1 MALIRLD
8 VPAGVYRNGTD
19 LQSMGRWRDA
29 SLIRWI
35 DGTMQP
41 VKGWRTRSDTATNA
55 TPRGMV
61 NWADN
66 SNDRWYAT
74 GTYNKLY
81 VYGGSSG
88 TQYDITPTG
97 LATGRED
104 AVAFT
109 GYGGN
114 TYGNYAYGV
123 SRPDTS
129 RIQPATAW
137 NLQLWGEYL
146 LANNRDDGK
155 VYEWQLDNTAI
166 AAQVANAPINTKVL
180 S

>member
-41 VKGWRTRSDTATNA
+41 VKGWRTRSNTATNA
-55 TPRGMV
+55 TPRGMLT
-61 NWADN
+61 WSDN
-66 SNDRWYAT
+66 TNARWIAT

-81 VYGGSSG
+81 AYNSSG
-88 TQYDITPTG
+88 VQYDITPAG
-97 LATGRED
+97 LTAGRED
-104 AVAFT
+104 AIAFT
-109 GYGGN
+109 GFGG
-114 TYGNYAYGV
+114 GLFGSYAYGV
-123 SRPDTS
+123 ARPDTV

-137 NLQLWGEYL
+137 NLQAWGQYL
-146 LANNRDDGK
+146 LANNEDDGK
-155 VYEWQLDNTAI
+155 VY
-166 AAQVANAPINTKVL
+166 
-180 S
+180 